1 MNILD
6 SVGRTAL
13 YKHTT
18 ELLTQSCQEDS
29 VMGNAMFTVHS
40 MISALKILINIQT
53 KSKTHNDYKDILS
66 AHNEVMLQN

>member
-18 ELLTQSCQEDS
+18 ELLTQSC

-40 MISALKILINIQT
+40 MISALKILTNIQT
-53 KSKTHNDYKDILS
+53 KSKTHNDYKAILS